1 MGGNSLFQ
9 GCEQL
14 SGTCI
19 QELMD
24 RVAYI
29 HDVAEGGEFVV
40 VVVRQG
46 MGISRGSGGSVQAWR
61 MMGERVD
68 HMAWRASCSRW

>member
-1 MGGNSLFQ
+1 MGSNGLLQ

-14 SGTCI
+14 SGACI
-19 QELMD
+19 QELVD
-24 RVAYI
+24 RVADI
-29 HDVAEGGEFVV
+29 HDVAEGREFVV
-40 VVVRQG
+40 IVVRQG
-46 MGISRGSGGSVQAWR
+46 MGISGGSGGSVQAWR

>member
-1 MGGNSLFQ
+1 MVSDGLLQ

-19 QELMD
+19 QELVY

-29 HDVAEGGEFVV
+29 HDVAEGREFVV
-40 VVVRQG
+40 IVVRQG
-46 MGISRGSGGSVQAWR
+46 LGDLRGLWGVCAGMEDDGGEGGLYGVAGILF
-61 MMGERVD
+61 
-68 HMAWRASCSRW
+68 

>member
-1 MGGNSLFQ
+1 MGSNCLLQ

-19 QELMD
+19 QELVY

-29 HDVAEGGEFVV
+29 HDVAEGREFVV
-40 VVVRQG
+40 IMVRQG
-46 MGISRGSGGSVQAWR
+46 MGDLQGLWRVCAGMEDDGGEGGPYGVA
-61 MMGERVD
+61 GILF
-68 HMAWRASCSRW
+68 